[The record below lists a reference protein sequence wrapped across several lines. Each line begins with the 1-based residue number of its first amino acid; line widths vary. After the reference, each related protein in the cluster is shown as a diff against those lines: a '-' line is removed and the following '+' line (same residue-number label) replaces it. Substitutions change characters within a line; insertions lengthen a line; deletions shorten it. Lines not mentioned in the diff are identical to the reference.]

1 MAPNDSGISIEK
13 RNNRSHAAQYGKEPV
28 IKETDNPR
36 SGLRIYILPDA
47 RKEIGKEKQFQVLP
61 SRFVNRAEQ
70 GNDGRTA
77 GSFI

>member
-1 MAPNDSGISIEK
+1 MAPDDSGISIEK

-47 RKEIGKEKQFQVLP
+47 RKEKGKEK
-61 SRFVNRAEQ
+61 
-70 GNDGRTA
+70 
-77 GSFI
+77 